1 MTKTKFNYSHHPIR
15 RFLIRQ
21 SLDHPKRTI
30 ILSIIFTI
38 LMASGL
44 RFFTI
49 DDDML
54 KMMPES
60 LESRISWN
68 NIQEEFGSTEVIF
81 IAFGH
86 EGEKIFQPDALA
98 TLWDLSEALNVSN
111 WVDEVTSIST
121 SSRMDNVDGF
131 MEIDDLQLYRNLTYN
146 EVNDIQLYLD
156 KNEKIKKQLVSRNG
170 DYLVAI
176 VQPFDSIELVSFVA
190 EIKSIADTILQDYD
204 IHYGGQAYFTGI
216 MPPLIREDV
225 KGLMLT
231 GMIIMVTI
239 LLLNLRSVP
248 AVGMVITVIMLSLA
262 AMMGFMGWMLR
273 LTGSNKFLFTLANT
287 SMPIILL
294 TIANSDGV
302 HVITKFFK
310 EFRAFKDTKKAVAST
325 MDSLLIP
332 IFLTSITTVA
342 AFSAMTTSPLEPLV
356 GYGFTIS
363 AGILWAWILSSTLL
377 PSLISLK
384 QWDPNSKAVLTKS
397 VFERTIDKLGK
408 VVLTHPKYVFSTGLL
423 IVVIGL
429 SGLLKVSV
437 DVDMMKFF
445 KEGTELRN
453 SMEFL
458 GEKMNGTIDI
468 RVRVEGDMKE
478 PETLNNMIKLQDK
491 LEDFQKVR
499 TSYSIANVVEQM
511 HRTVMDDDPKYE
523 TIPDSRDKVNNL
535 FTMYSMSADPDDFSS
550 MVDYDYSVGLVTA
563 FSTNLSTTETYEIVE
578 SCQRYIDEFFNND
591 LKVDFT
597 GMIVITRDLINL
609 LISSTIISIIFSL
622 IIIGII
628 ASIFFR
634 KILWGILAVIP
645 LTSAVVINFGF
656 MGYFGIELSHV
667 TAILSSI
674 IIGVGVDF
682 SIHYI
687 AQFRRLSKTIGEDKL
702 SREVVDDVGYPI
714 ILDAASNM
722 GFGALLFSAFVPI
735 QYIGGLMV
743 FAMIS
748 TSLGTLTVLSALA
761 ELLKKKLIERKT

>member
-176 VQPFDSIELVSFVA
+176 VQPFDSIELVNFVA

-216 MPPLIREDV
+216 MPPMIREDV
-225 KGLMLT
+225 KGLMLA
-231 GMIIMVTI
+231 GMTILVII
-239 LLLNLRSVP
+239 LLLNLRSVS

-273 LTGSNKFLFTLANT
+273 MTGSDKFLFTLANT

-302 HVITKFFK
+302 HVMTKFFK
-310 EFRAFKDTKKAVAST
+310 EFREYKDTKKAVAST

-356 GYGFTIS
+356 GYGFTIG

-377 PSLISLK
+377 PSLICLK
-384 QWDPNSKAVLTKS
+384 QWNPNSKAVVTKS
-397 VFERTIDKLGK
+397 VFERTIEKLGK

-423 IVVIGL
+423 IVIIGL
-429 SGLLKVSV
+429 LGLLKLSV

-445 KEGTELRN
+445 KEGSELRN

-458 GEKMNGTIDI
+458 GEKMNGTVDI
-468 RVRVEGDMKE
+468 RVRVEADMKE
-478 PETLNNMIKLQDK
+478 PETLENIVKLQDK
-491 LEDFQKVR
+491 LESFQQVR

-511 HRTVMDDDPKYE
+511 HRTVMDNDPKYE

-535 FTMYSMSADPDDFSS
+535 FTMYSMSGDPDDFSS

-563 FSTNLSTTETYEIVE
+563 FSTNLSTTETFDIVE
-578 SCQRYIDEFFNND
+578 SSQRYIDEFFDNN

-597 GMIVITRDLINL
+597 GIIVITRDLINL
-609 LISSTIISIIFSL
+609 LISSTIVSIIFSL